1 MTAAEI
7 IKTRD
12 NLKSA
17 RNPLVSHWE
26 ELAELYMPFRTMS
39 PSGIPD
45 LNSAEEIFDTTA
57 RRAAL
62 ILANGLASLVTP
74 REELW
79 FEYQPPRALRNDDG
93 AVRFYRQ
100 ASENA
105 RELLE
110 ASNFYEEIQECYIES
125 PVFGT
130 TALFIGD
137 MDNDGLYFLNQPIQT
152 YYIAEDHRHRVNC
165 IYRDL
170 TLTADQAAGDFGEQ
184 NLPEEIRKKVGT
196 PEGMTETFEFIH
208 AVYPRKKR
216 DPKNNTATNRAFA
229 SIVVCEKSKEIV
241 VESGYEELPYAV
253 HRYRRHGRCVWGF
266 GPGAVAKGD
275 PRQVN
280 FLNQMIDAATEK
292 AVFPPVIAPAGME
305 GEIGLGAMEIT
316 YIDTTDPNASNI
328 LREWAASGRIDYAQ
342 ARLED
347 KRSQIN
353 QAFHVDLFQM
363 FANRQASSS
372 SPLTATEASFV
383 NNEKLSQFSPVF
395 GRLVSEMLDP
405 ILNRIFGM
413 MVRNQLLPTPPP
425 SVMSILE
432 GGQRQGIAMPSVL
445 YKNRIL
451 LAMQARQNGSLME
464 YMNLAGP
471 MLQLYPEAADV
482 LNFVQIVRD
491 SSRNTG
497 LPENWI
503 NPKEKVKEIQ
513 EARAAA
519 QQQAQQMAQA
529 EAAANVANKI
539 GNTPPDA
546 RKQLGLG

>member
-1 MTAAEI
+1 MTAEDI

-12 NLKSA
+12 ALA
-17 RNPLVSHWE
+17 AQRNPLMAHWE
-26 ELAELYMPFRTMS
+26 ELAELYMPFRRMD

-45 LNSAEEIFDTTA
+45 LLSPEEIFDTTP

-79 FEYQPPRALRNDDG
+79 FEYQPPRNLRKDDE
-93 AVRFYRQ
+93 AVRFYRE
-100 ASENA
+100 ASDTA

-130 TALFIGD
+130 TALFIGE
-137 MDNDGLYFLNQPIQT
+137 MDNEGLYFLNQPIKT
-152 YYIAEDHRHRVNC
+152 YYISEDHRHRVNC

-170 TLTADQAAGDFGEQ
+170 TLTAEQAETEFGAAA
-184 NLPEEIRKKVGT
+184 LPKEIKDLIGK
-196 PEGMTETFEFIH
+196 PEGKTQTFEFVH

-216 DPKNNTATNRAFA
+216 NPNAKDGKNKPFA
-229 SIVVCEKSKEIV
+229 DIVVYVKTKEIV
-241 VESGYEELPYAV
+241 KEDGYDTFPYAV

-275 PRQVN
+275 PRQLN
-280 FLNQMIDAATEK
+280 FLNQIIDAATEK

-328 LREWAASGRIDYAQ
+328 LREWNPAGRIDVAQ
-342 ARLED
+342 ARMMD
-347 KRSQIN
+347 KRQQIE
-353 QAFHVDLFQM
+353 QAFHVDLFQL
-363 FANRQASSS
+363 FSARQQDRA
-372 SPLTATEASFV
+372 PLTATEASLIGT
-383 NNEKLSQFSPVF
+383 EKLSQFSPVF
-395 GRLVSEMLDP
+395 GRIVSEMLDP

-413 MVRNQLLPTPPP
+413 MLRNNLLPTPPQ
-425 SVMSILE
+425 SVTTALD
-432 GGQRQGIAMPSVL
+432 GGKRQGIAMPSVL

-451 LAMQARQNGSLME
+451 LAMQARQNASLME
-464 YMNLAGP
+464 YMGLAGP
-471 MLQLYPEAADV
+471 LLQFYPEAADT
-482 LNFVQIVRD
+482 LNFGQMVRD
-491 SSRNTG
+491 SARNAG
-497 LPENWI
+497 IPENWI
-503 NPKEKVKEIQ
+503 NSAETVKQ
-513 EARAAA
+513 MGEARAAA
-519 QQQAQQMAQA
+519 QAQEQQMVQAQV
-529 EAAANVANKI
+529 AADVANKV

-546 RKQLGLG
+546 RKSMGL